1 MSPSIYLAFPLMLVL
16 LILQVTISPHIQ
28 ITGVEPQLLFLIT
41 VSWGLFFGLQP
52 GLIWAFIAGI
62 FIDLFSVGPAGA
74 SSLALMSAV
83 AVAVLAKQLLPPN
96 QILMPALLGGV
107 ASLVFWFVYIIL
119 LRVLVPVMID
129 SLDFLS
135 VSGLVE
141 GARGQD
147 LISDVASNYGLG
159 GSVGNLV
166 LRSTLLHS
174 LLMVPTYWALR
185 TLNRLF
191 TPRGVE
197 I

>member
-129 SLDFLS
+129 SLDNNDRRFQQS
-135 VSGLVE
+135 M
-141 GARGQD
+141 ARQTFGTFHLPTAQAG
-147 LISDVASNYGLG
+147 VH
-159 GSVGNLV
+159 
-166 LRSTLLHS
+166 STIPDS
-174 LLMVPTYWALR
+174 KQ
-185 TLNRLF
+185 
-191 TPRGVE
+191 
-197 I
+197 